1 MTGGLVTASLADDG
15 ILAGLLFG
23 LSFKRRSGSVEP
35 GQPGTDA
42 DALEDPDVVDFES
55 DRMTA
60 VIHLSQFHV
69 GDVSASLSVA
79 LVELFDGRC
88 IGRALPTTAS
98 VQLGAHQRQ
107 TNIAHF
113 VQRQARI
120 DEDGAG
126 HRFENVAQ
134 DFRRRCAA
142 VDVGVDGF
150 LQ

>member
-55 DRMTA
+55 NRMTA

-69 GDVSASLSVA
+69 GDVSNSLSVA

-88 IGRALPTTAS
+88 IWAGSANDSKRPARRASEA
-98 VQLGAHQRQ
+98 
-107 TNIAHF
+107 
-113 VQRQARI
+113 
-120 DEDGAG
+120 DK
-126 HRFENVAQ
+126 HRPLCPATGPY
-134 DFRRRCAA
+134 RRRRRWSPIRKCRR
-142 VDVGVDGF
+142 G
-150 LQ
+150 L